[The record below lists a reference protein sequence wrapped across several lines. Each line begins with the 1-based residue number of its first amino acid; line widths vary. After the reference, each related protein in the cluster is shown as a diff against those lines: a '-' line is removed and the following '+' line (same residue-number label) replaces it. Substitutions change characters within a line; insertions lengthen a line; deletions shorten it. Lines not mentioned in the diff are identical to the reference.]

1 VLYRSITRRSSSHLI
16 RTRITP
22 LITVGLAQLTHTTY
36 TLLLQQAKER
46 LHRAARESEARR
58 LARIQAGGPPP
69 TGKGQG
75 QRKGGPQMGNPNMQL
90 MRGPNGEVMMP
101 PGMMQVCVR
110 ICYRCITGLCDGS
123 EHYTIVSERTSW
135 CGGCAFV
142 CTGM

>member
-1 VLYRSITRRSSSHLI
+1 VPTSITRL
-16 RTRITP
+16 T
-22 LITVGLAQLTHTTY
+22 TVDLAQLTHTTY
-36 TLLLQQAKER
+36 TLHSQQAKER

-58 LARIQAGGPPP
+58 LARMQAGGPPP

-123 EHYTIVSERTSW
+123 EHCTIVPVRTLW
-135 CGGCAFV
+135 
-142 CTGM
+142 